1 MRKKINIL
9 LGGLIALISG
19 CSTQN
24 KVAKNN
30 EVFALYGV
38 PYATYEV
45 SGKVTDGDNTPLE
58 GAKVLVKGY
67 KNQVIGD
74 TIVTNKEGEFM
85 LNKSAFPTETINIVV
100 FEPNSQVPTDSV
112 QHKAQYEKNQQIE
125 RSFYRG
131 ECKIETKIKVK

>member
-30 EVFALYGV
+30 EVVALYGV

-58 GAKVLVKGY
+58 GAQVLVKG
-67 KNQVIGD
+67 
-74 TIVTNKEGEFM
+74 
-85 LNKSAFPTETINIVV
+85 
-100 FEPNSQVPTDSV
+100 
-112 QHKAQYEKNQQIE
+112 
-125 RSFYRG
+125 
-131 ECKIETKIKVK
+131 